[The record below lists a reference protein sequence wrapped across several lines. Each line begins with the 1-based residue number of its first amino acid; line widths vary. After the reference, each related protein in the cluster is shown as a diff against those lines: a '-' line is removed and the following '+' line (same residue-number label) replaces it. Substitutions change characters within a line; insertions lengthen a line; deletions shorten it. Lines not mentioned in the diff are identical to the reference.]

1 MATKKEI
8 ELCQEILAL
17 AVAINSHGKHSVWA
31 EFHGH
36 VNSFEVRITPKYF
49 DHVECIDGW
58 GCADRMVYLSHE
70 GERLYGETKK
80 ENEARKAAELAAIR
94 LDLADFLSREVS
106 K

>member
-17 AVAINSHGKHSVWA
+17 AMAVNAHGKHSAWA

-36 VNSFEVRITPKYF
+36 VNSFEVRITPKY
-49 DHVECIDGW
+49 VEYIEHLDGW
-58 GCADRMVYLSHE
+58 GTADRMVYLSSE
-70 GERLYGETKK
+70 GENLYGETIKQ
-80 ENEARKAAELAAIR
+80 AADRKVSALQVIR
-94 LDLADFLSREVS
+94 ADLAEFLANEVS